1 MYWMSGWGWFVMTF
15 MMIFWLVLFGLVVYI
30 AVRLGQRTPREH

>member
-1 MYWMSGWGWFVMTF
+1 MYWMDGWSWFLMTF
-15 MMIFWLVLFGLVVYI
+15 MMIVWIVLLGAVIYI